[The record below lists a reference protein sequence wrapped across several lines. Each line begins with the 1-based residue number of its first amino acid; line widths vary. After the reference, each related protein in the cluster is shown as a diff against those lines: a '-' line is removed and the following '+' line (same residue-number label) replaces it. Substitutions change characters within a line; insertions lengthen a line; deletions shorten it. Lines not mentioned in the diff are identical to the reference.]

1 MANTLILIID
11 KKAKFELQN
20 THFACKLGGGYL
32 GYWSSLQPLID
43 IGSFGKCCQEVE
55 TCSIQFNSIG

>member
-43 IGSFGKCCQEVE
+43 IGSLENVVRKLKLVRFSL
-55 TCSIQFNSIG
+55 TL